1 MQTRLTKSFT
11 SRPSLPKYQQAE
23 NGTDVRPEGFST
35 TGIYLRPLAQ
45 FERGEAWRLT
55 TLHDRPDY
63 LMIWITK
70 GQGLAL
76 LSGIRVGVGAHTA
89 LLIPPETLFSLDLM
103 RGAGALVLT
112 MPASLAEELTMPHRP
127 HVLRLRDV
135 QTQAEVTHRLEAIHR
150 EATATDDFASD
161 AVQAHVALLS
171 VAMRR
176 FLVEVPEASNRPG
189 AHRLSEAYCSLVA
202 LQYHTP
208 QSMADYARTLGVT
221 ATHLTR
227 SCKEACGMTAADM
240 LSARSLYAARDMIEQ
255 SDLSLKEISKR
266 LSFGSPAYFSRFIL
280 KHTGQ
285 SPSTLRKAARGRPS
299 LAS

>member
-1 MQTRLTKSFT
+1 M
-11 SRPSLPKYQQAE
+11 
-23 NGTDVRPEGFST
+23 RPEGFST

-45 FERGEAWRLT
+45 FERGEAWRLA

-76 LSGIRVGVGAHTA
+76 LSGIRIGIGAHTA

-112 MPASLAEELTMPHRP
+112 MPADLAESLTMPHRP
-127 HVLRLRDV
+127 QVLRLRDV

-150 EATATDDFASD
+150 EASATDDFASD
-161 AVQAHVALLS
+161 AVKAHSALLS
-171 VAMRR
+171 VTLRR
-176 FLVEVPEASNRPG
+176 FLADLPEGTSRSG
-189 AHRLSEAYCSLVA
+189 AHRLSEAFCALVA
-202 LQYHTP
+202 RHYQSP
-208 QSMADYARTLGVT
+208 NSMADYAKMLGVT
-221 ATHLTR
+221 GTHLTR

-240 LSARSLYAARDMIEQ
+240 LAARSLYAARDLIEQ
-255 SDLSLKEISKR
+255 SDLSLKDIAER

-280 KHTGQ
+280 KHTGK
-285 SPSTLRKAARGRPS
+285 SPSTLRKSARNRP
-299 LAS
+299 LMAV